1 MMSLTILLAE
11 DDPNLAFMVAN
22 GLEDEGFSVFTIV
35 NGNELNDR
43 MQSILPDIAILDI
56 NLEGDTDGFEIAKE
70 IRKKNPTLPL
80 IFATGR
86 TYYQDIR
93 KGHQFGN
100 VEYVKKPYSVK
111 ELVLYINK
119 LTNKK
124 PDISLREHSIGHFT
138 FIPEEQVLLLDDER
152 ISLKK
157 QEVLLLAVLSTHIDT
172 VVNKKT
178 LIDTIWNEKDYT
190 TKENSLNNL
199 LNSLRIKLS
208 IDKTIEIIT
217 IPKTGYK
224 LRQIATA

>member
-11 DDPNLAFMVAN
+11 DDPNFAFMVAN
-22 GLEDEGFSVFTIV
+22 GLEDEGFSVFTIA

-43 MQSILPDIAILDI
+43 MQSILPDIVILDV
-56 NLEGDTDGFEIAKE
+56 NLEGDMDGFEIATE

-80 IFATGR
+80 IFATGC
-86 TYYQDIR
+86 TYYQDIK

-111 ELVLYINK
+111 ELMLYIDK
-119 LTNKK
+119 LTNKQ
-124 PDISLREHSIGHFT
+124 PDISLRKHSIGCFT
-138 FIPEEQVLLLDDER
+138 FIPEELVLLLDDKR

-157 QEVLLLAVLSTHIDT
+157 QEVLLLSILSNHINT

-178 LIDTIWNEKDYT
+178 LISAIWEEKDYMI
-190 TKENSLNNL
+190 KENSLNNL
-199 LNSLRIKLS
+199 LNSLRTKLS

-217 IPKTGYK
+217 IPKMGYK
-224 LRQIATA
+224 LSRK